1 MIVTETLHTRSRRA
15 ALGGLAVQAVVFFG
29 ALVLAFLT
37 QSQATYC
44 LAWYALGGLPLW
56 FVALLVFRQ
65 HELAEL
71 ERLDLDE
78 LRREKAATGGGEAI
92 FESEGAAGLA
102 FRVAEARLNWMR
114 RWLVPGFGILSAAYL
129 CIWGLLLFRRL
140 TEARGAIGTDKWAVL
155 ANLPVALVILAVLLV
170 GAFLMSRL
178 TSGLARRSEW
188 QLLRGCGSY
197 MLGNVLAI
205 IALMV
210 CFGVALYA
218 SVPTWEHAL
227 AYIIPVMMVVLGGE
241 SAVNFVLDIYR
252 PRSPGVEPRAC
263 FDSRILALFAEPGG
277 IAQAIAEA
285 INYQFG
291 VRVSQTWFYQLLER
305 TLVPLIGAG
314 FAAVWLMTC
323 VIIVQPYEHVIVERF
338 GRQLNSGA
346 PGQPA
351 PLGPGI
357 HFKYPWPFETARAFN
372 TGQLHQISVGW
383 KTYDATPTADPNA
396 SSVLLWTD
404 ETHKGLQH
412 FDFITYRKPDDRPDG
427 GTSERPP
434 DGVADPLRAIP
445 VNSIRMEIAIQFRIK
460 PELLY
465 KYVQTAENPER
476 TIRNVAWEEVTRFT
490 AASTV
495 DLLLGQDVRQI
506 AEHLKAAVSRRV
518 ESVGLE
524 VVYVGVTNVHPEM
537 TVAQAYREVIGA
549 ELQKVASIREA
560 RVTEDQRLSAVAGD
574 ATTARVLADLTSRA
588 RLAAEQ
594 LNTAHQALHSAP
606 AGDVEALRQAGQT
619 LAEPIKAK
627 LVADAELELARQMN
641 RVLAED
647 FELGLGQNIDRLQ
660 RSAEAV
666 RAAEATAARADEAL
680 RGPLER
686 FRAEAAKKLAP
697 AKVDALVALLTAEL
711 AVEHWEHELDRAFA
725 SPNVSGEAAAALA
738 AAQADRWT
746 IEMQSAS
753 ETARATLEREAFRV
767 APNTYKSLRL
777 METIANGIQGA
788 RKYFLAFEPKGR
800 EVRLRFVTEDD
811 KGSVIDL
818 TRTQLPKP

>member
-1 MIVTETLHTRSRRA
+1 
-15 ALGGLAVQAVVFFG
+15 VFFG
-29 ALVLAFLT
+29 TLVLAFLT

-92 FESEGAAGLA
+92 FEAEGAAGLA
-102 FRVAEARLNWMR
+102 FRVAEARLTWMR
-114 RWLVPGFGILSAAYL
+114 RWLVPGFGVVSAVYL
-129 CIWGLLLFRRL
+129 CIWGFLLFRRL
-140 TEARGAIGTDKWAVL
+140 SVARGVVGTEKWAAL

-170 GAFLMSRL
+170 GGFLMSRL

-197 MLGNVLAI
+197 LLGNVLAI

-218 SVPTWEHAL
+218 NVPSWEHTL
-227 AYIIPVMMVVLGGE
+227 AYIIPVMMIVLGGE
-241 SAVNFVLDIYR
+241 GVVNFVLDIYR

-305 TLVPLIGAG
+305 TLVPLVGAG

-338 GRQLNSGA
+338 GKQLNSGA
-346 PGQPA
+346 PGQAA
-351 PLGPGI
+351 PLGPGM

-383 KTYDATPTADPNA
+383 KTYDATPTAEPNA
-396 SSVLLWTD
+396 PTVLLWTD

-412 FDFITYRKPDDRPDG
+412 FDFITYRKPDDRPE
-427 GTSERPP
+427 SETPREP
-434 DGVADPLRAIP
+434 ADSGADQLRAIP

-476 TIRNVAWEEVTRFT
+476 TIRNVAWEEVTRFA

-495 DLLLGQDVRQI
+495 DFLLGQDVRRI
-506 AEHLKAAVSRRV
+506 AEHLKTAVSRRV
-518 ESVGLE
+518 EDVGLE

-574 ATTARVLADLTSRA
+574 ATTARVLADLTARA
-588 RLAAEQ
+588 RHAAEQ
-594 LNTAHQALHSAP
+594 LNAAFQVLSAVP
-606 AGDVEALRQAGQT
+606 AADLDALRSAGQA

-627 LVADAELELARQMN
+627 LVADAQLELARQMD
-641 RVLAED
+641 RVLNED
-647 FELGLGQNIDRLQ
+647 FELGLGQNIERLA

-666 RAAEATAARADEAL
+666 KVATAAAAKAEDAL
-680 RGPLER
+680 RAPLER
-686 FRAEAAKKLAP
+686 FRADAAKKLA
-697 AKVDALVALLTAEL
+697 AGKIDALVAMLTAEL
-711 AVEHWEHELDRAFA
+711 AVEHWERELDRAFG
-725 SPNVSGEAAAALA
+725 SSYVSGEAAAALA
-738 AAQADRWT
+738 AAQADRWS

-753 ETARATLEREAFRV
+753 EMARATLEREAFRV
-767 APNTYKSLRL
+767 APSTYRSLRL
-777 METIANGIQGA
+777 METIAAGVHNA
-788 RKYFLAFEPKGR
+788 RKYFLAFDPKGR
-800 EVRLRFVTEDD
+800 EVRLRLVTEDD

-818 TRTQLPKP
+818 TRTQLPRP